1 MKTVNYSLRLWIATR
16 FFLLGLSALFLAWSP
31 LAQATQS
38 VTLAWDRSTDATTTG
53 YKLYYTDV
61 ATATTSAI
69 NAGNVTSNTVSGL
82 TETKTYSFYVVAY
95 NASAVESVPSNLI
108 NYTVPSVNT

>member
-1 MKTVNYSLRLWIATR
+1 MNTNNSLRLWFTTR
-16 FFLLGLSALFLAWSP
+16 FFLLGLSALMAAWSP

-61 ATATTSAI
+61 ATATTTAI
-69 NAGNVTSNTVSGL
+69 NAGNVTSNTVPGL
-82 TETKTYSFYVVAY
+82 VEAKTYSFYVVSY
-95 NASAVESVPSNLI
+95 NASAIESVPSNLI
-108 NYTVPSVNT
+108 N